1 MWAKTWNNLCW
12 LLIYARTDCAIKN
25 GCHKLIWCN
34 AWLIICDQLF
44 ISIIIDFILYM
55 KNIYTQFSEWWFS
68 PSAHCLHTI
77 IMTFIALCIYIHRLT
92 SIFTYQLSMCHWSV
106 KYWLDLN
113 IFKQILSNVTDYST
127 IIMYSGWELL
137 QIDFMNIKVNE

>member
-55 KNIYTQFSEWWFS
+55 NNIYTQFFTQCTLFTYNHYDFHS
-68 PSAHCLHTI
+68 PLY
-77 IMTFIALCIYIHRLT
+77 IYTHRLT

-113 IFKQILSNVTDYST
+113 IFKQILSNVTDYWT
-127 IIMYSGWELL
+127 MILHSGWKLL